1 MLSLSR
7 AQLVSLSILV
17 FAGISAYSLR
27 VEADSPKEKENMIV
41 SKGKKVSIEYT
52 VSHEGKVLSSN
63 VGKQPLTYSQGS
75 SEIVPGLEEAMEGMH
90 VGDTKQ
96 VTVSPEKGYGPVD
109 NSAVIEVPKEQIP
122 PEAQKI
128 GTQLMAR
135 DAQGNMLQPVVREL
149 KDKTVMLDFN
159 HPLAGK
165 ILQFDVKVV
174 EVQ

>member
-7 AQLVSLSILV
+7 AQLVSLFVLAL
-17 FAGISAYSLR
+17 AGISAFSFR

-63 VGKQPLTYSQGS
+63 VGKQPLTYSQGN

-90 VGDTKQ
+90 IGDTKK
-96 VTVSPEKGYGPVD
+96 VTVNPDKGYGPID
-109 NSAVIEVPKEQIP
+109 NSAVIEVPKEQVP
-122 PEAQKI
+122 PEAQII
-128 GTQLMAR
+128 GTHLTAH

-149 KDKTVMLDFN
+149 KDKTIMLDFN

-165 ILQFDVKVV
+165 TLEFDVKVV